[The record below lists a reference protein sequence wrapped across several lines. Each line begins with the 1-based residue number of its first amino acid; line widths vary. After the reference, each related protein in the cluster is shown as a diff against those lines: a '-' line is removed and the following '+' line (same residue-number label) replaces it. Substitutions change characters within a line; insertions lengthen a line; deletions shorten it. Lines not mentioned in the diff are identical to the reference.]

1 VNVKASDIGKKL
13 PAMKKAAVISARDS
27 MGNLLSIDQ
36 VVKVISGPL
45 KGYIGS
51 IRHYDRNYLFMYNKE
66 FNQSNGIFVESCR
79 NVTMLGAG
87 YTKGD

>member
-1 VNVKASDIGKKL
+1 
-13 PAMKKAAVISARDS
+13 MKKGAVISARDS
-27 MGNLLSIDQ
+27 IGNLLSIDQ

-45 KGYIGS
+45 KGIIGS

-66 FNQSNGIFVESCR
+66 FTQSNGIFVESCR
-79 NVTMLGAG
+79 NVTMLGAD

>member
-1 VNVKASDIGKKL
+1 
-13 PAMKKAAVISARDS
+13 
-27 MGNLLSIDQ
+27 
-36 VVKVISGPL
+36 
-45 KGYIGS
+45 
-51 IRHYDRNYLFMYNKE
+51 MYNKE